1 MLAGNPV
8 PVHPNRPNVYN
19 PIHEDDLVA
28 TLPVLLD
35 AASVPATIVN
45 WAGDQQVSIEE
56 WCTELARLTGVD
68 ATFVDDPNALES
80 VACDVTRF
88 HQLGGK
94 TTVDWR
100 DGMRRLVATRHPE
113 RLREP

>member
-1 MLAGNPV
+1 
-8 PVHPNRPNVYN
+8 
-19 PIHEDDLVA
+19 
-28 TLPVLLD
+28 
-35 AASVPATIVN
+35 VPATIVN

-56 WCTELARLTGVD
+56 WCTELGRLTGVE
-68 ATFVDDPNALES
+68 ATFADDPNALES
-80 VACDVTRF
+80 VACDTTRF
-88 HQLGGK
+88 HQLGGT